1 MGKKV
6 LKWINHIVTGIL
18 VVVFIVFA
26 AFVLL
31 NKFSGGEPS
40 IFGYQLKTVLSGSM
54 EPAIKTG
61 SIIAV
66 KPGGDMTRFKEGDI
80 ITFMD
85 EERRLVTHR
94 IIEVVQSGDQTM
106 YRTKGDNNNAPDQNL
121 VMSGNVVAEYTG
133 FTIPYLGYISEFVQS
148 KNGILVTVIL
158 PGVLLLI
165 YAIYT
170 IWTAFRQLDKQMTT
184 KSDQSADSIVP
195 KQ

>member
-133 FTIPYLGYISEFVQS
+133 FTIPYLGYISEFIQS

>member
-133 FTIPYLGYISEFVQS
+133 FSIPYLGYISEFVQS